1 MALTSGPLGS
11 LGPCFRRYTH
21 GVRRSPLSREAELTT
36 RLLKFREH
44 RARLLAAS
52 RTQTDPPDADEIMRR
67 QLIAR
72 AEGQIARIE
81 GALRPKPAYFR
92 GPAVS

>member
-1 MALTSGPLGS
+1 
-11 LGPCFRRYTH
+11 
-21 GVRRSPLSREAELTT
+21 
-36 RLLKFREH
+36 
-44 RARLLAAS
+44 
-52 RTQTDPPDADEIMRR
+52 MRR

>member
-1 MALTSGPLGS
+1 MA
-11 LGPCFRRYTH
+11 R
-21 GVRRSPLSREAELTT
+21 SREAELTV

-52 RTQTDPPDADEIMRR
+52 RTQTDPPDADEIVRR
-67 QLIAR
+67 RLIAR

-81 GALRPKPAYFR
+81 GALRPKRAYFK